1 MSGWVFAALSG
12 LGLGLSAIAAIS
24 VPLAVLW
31 AWVALAIG
39 KKQENWLIVLE
50 ITRSSMPPFQER

>member
-1 MSGWVFAALSG
+1 VSGWVFAALSG

-24 VPLAVLW
+24 VPLSVLW

-39 KKQENWLIVLE
+39 KKQEKLAD
-50 ITRSSMPPFQER
+50 SA